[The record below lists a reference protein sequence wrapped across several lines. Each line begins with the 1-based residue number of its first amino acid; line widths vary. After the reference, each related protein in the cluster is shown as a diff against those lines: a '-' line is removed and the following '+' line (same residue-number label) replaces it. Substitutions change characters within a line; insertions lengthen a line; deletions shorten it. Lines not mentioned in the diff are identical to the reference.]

1 MCGIAGF
8 VDSSITRDE
17 ARERIDLM
25 LRAIHHRGPE
35 CSATFAHEDVT
46 LGHNR
51 LKIIDL
57 SDAANQ
63 PFYYQSVTVVFNG
76 EIYNYRELRKTLES
90 KGYSF
95 STHSDTEVLCASWML
110 WGEECVQHFVGMWA
124 FALYDEKTKR
134 LFCSRDRFGIKPFYY
149 YQTSSGFYFASEIKA
164 LKKLPHFSSSVNQQQ
179 LIRGIQT
186 GQVCFQDQTYYAA
199 VKQLQPG
206 WNLQITQGKWETWPY
221 YTIPVNIYSPAS
233 FEEKKAIFRARFE
246 DSIALHS
253 RSDVRN
259 GICLS
264 GGLDSSSIAS
274 MFSTL
279 YPDTS
284 IQSFTIFYEGQGG
297 VDERSFVHSVAQKY
311 PNITPHF
318 FSPADDEIASAYEQC
333 ALHADVP
340 VPGSTYISQYFLMQL
355 ASRHGVTVLLDGQG
369 ADEFLGGYLHT
380 FHRLISSL
388 SSHGHPIQAL
398 QLLQQMAQ
406 REHLSLSQIGQ
417 HFLKSVACTLFSE
430 SRIQQIEWEKGVSRY
445 TSCLPEKN
453 PPVCFA
459 ENRMDDFLLHLI
471 YHTTLPT
478 LLQFEDRNSMAFSL
492 ESRVPFLDHRLVEF
506 GFQLLNADKINQQAE
521 TKYIL
526 RESLRDILPEAVY
539 ARRDKKGFVTPGEV
553 RWLNGPL
560 KFLLTPSR
568 IHPFFKINFV
578 QQTIKAYQ
586 AGDRRQAKLLWR
598 ILTTN
603 DWLNRND

>member
-8 VDSSITRDE
+8 VDSFISRDE
-17 ARERIDLM
+17 AQARIDLM

-35 CSATFAHEDVT
+35 CSASFTHEHIT

-63 PFYYQSVTVVFNG
+63 PFHYQSVTVVFNG
-76 EIYNYRELRKTLES
+76 EIYNYRELRVELET
-90 KGYSF
+90 KGFSF
-95 STHSDTEVLCASWML
+95 TTHADTEVLCASWRC
-110 WGEECVQHFVGMWA
+110 WGEDCVQHFVGMWA
-124 FALYDEKTKR
+124 FALYDNQTGVF
-134 LFCSRDRFGIKPFYY
+134 FCSRDRFGIKPFYY
-149 YQTSSGFYFASEIKA
+149 FHPSSGFYFASEMKA
-164 LKKLPHFSSSVNQQQ
+164 LKKLPHFRSSVNQQQ
-179 LIRGIQT
+179 LLRGIQT
-186 GQVCFQDQTYYAA
+186 GQVCFQDQTYYKAIN
-199 VKQLQPG
+199 QLQPG
-206 WNLQITQGKWETWPY
+206 WNLQITQGTLKTWPY
-221 YTIPVNIYSPAS
+221 YTIPVNVYAPAS

-246 DSIALHS
+246 ESIALHS

-279 YPDTS
+279 YPDTA
-284 IQSFTIFYEGQGG
+284 IQSFTIFYEGEGA
-297 VDERSFVHSVAQKY
+297 VDERSFVQAVAKKY

-318 FSPADDEIASAYEQC
+318 FSPAEDEIAAAYRQC

-340 VPGSTYISQYFLMQL
+340 VLGSTYISQFFLMQL

-380 FHRLISSL
+380 FHRLFSSL
-388 SSHGHPIQAL
+388 FSHGHPVRAF
-398 QLLQQMAQ
+398 QLLRYMAE
-406 REHLSLSQIGQ
+406 REHLSLAQIGQ
-417 HFLKSVACTLFSE
+417 HLMKSIACSLFTE
-430 SRIQQIEWEKGVSRY
+430 SRIQQIEWERGVSRY
-445 TSCLPEKN
+445 TSYVPEKN

-492 ESRVPFLDHRLVEF
+492 ESRVPFLDHRLVEY
-506 GFQLLNADKINQQAE
+506 GFQLLNTDKINPRAE

-526 RESLRDILPEAVY
+526 RESLRDILPDAVY

-553 RWLNGPL
+553 RWLNGSL
-560 KFLLTPSR
+560 NFLLSPTR
-568 IHPFFKINFV
+568 IHPFFKKDFV
-578 QQTIKAYQ
+578 HQAVKTYQ

-598 ILTTN
+598 VLTTN
-603 DWLNRND
+603 DWLNQND